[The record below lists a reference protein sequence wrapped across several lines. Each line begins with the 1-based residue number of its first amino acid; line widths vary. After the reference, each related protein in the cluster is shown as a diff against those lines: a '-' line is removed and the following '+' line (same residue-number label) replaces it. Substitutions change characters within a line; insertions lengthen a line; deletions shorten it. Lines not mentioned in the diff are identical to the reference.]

1 MTRFSDLGLAD
12 PILKAVAAE
21 GYETPTPI
29 QEKAIPVIL
38 SGADMLGLAQTGTG
52 KTAAFV
58 LPLLH
63 RIFELQNRP
72 QPRTTTALVLAPTR
86 ELAAQIA
93 DSIRAYGQKM
103 RHSATVVV
111 GGVRPMPQAR
121 ALARGLDIVVATP
134 GRLIDHMDA
143 GAVRL
148 DQTTT
153 IVLDEADHMLDL
165 GFLPA
170 IRRILAALPR
180 ERQTILLSATMPKP
194 IRLLADDFLTDP
206 VEIAVAPASKPIDRI
221 DQRVLLMDK
230 DAKRQALVDVLSTAT
245 DMDRAIVFTRTKHG
259 ADKVT
264 RQLEQAGVS
273 AAAIHGNKSQGQR
286 QRALDDFRS
295 GRTPVLVATDIAAR
309 GIDVDGVS
317 HVINYELPNVPEAYV
332 HRIGRTARAGRS
344 GVAVSF
350 VDREERAY
358 LRDIEKLIGRTLVER
373 EDDRGAVAPARGG
386 RGRGAPAGRPQGGPR
401 RSDSR
406 SDSRPD
412 NRGEGRG
419 EGRGGPAR
427 APREGRE
434 EIWSNDGSTRFDRA
448 APRAGADRD
457 RPHRDRADRPRRDEA
472 RAGAESGF
480 EGRRRQGGHGET
492 RGGSGKPHK
501 GGAAVGHSGSGHSG
515 SGQAVGY
522 GRPAGQRS
530 NAQHG
535 DKRPSGNRPSGAHH
549 GAGRHG
555 SGRQA

>member
-1 MTRFSDLGLAD
+1 LTLFSDLGLAD

-29 QEKAIPVIL
+29 QAQAIPAIL
-38 SGADMLGLAQTGTG
+38 SGTDMIGLAQTGTG

-63 RIFELQNRP
+63 RVFELQNRP
-72 QPRTTTALVLAPTR
+72 QPKTTSALVLAPTR

-170 IRRILAALPR
+170 IRRILSALPR
-180 ERQTILLSATMPKP
+180 ERQTVLLSATMPKP
-194 IRLLADDFLTDP
+194 IRALAADFLTDP

-221 DQRVLLMDK
+221 DQQILLMEK
-230 DAKRQALVDVLSTAT
+230 DAKRKALVDVLSKAEN
-245 DMDRAIVFTRTKHG
+245 MDRAIVFTRTKHG

-264 RQLEQAGVS
+264 RQLEQAGLG

-286 QRALDDFRS
+286 QRALDSFRS
-295 GRTPVLVATDIAAR
+295 GRTPILVATDIAAR

-317 HVINYELPNVPEAYV
+317 HVVNYELPNVPEAYV

-358 LRDIEKLIGRTLVER
+358 LRDIERLIGKTLIER
-373 EDDRGAVAPARGG
+373 EDDRHMGAPARGPRKGGRGGGRPQGGGQRAGAGRSGEGRNGEGQQRREARGDRPQRGGRDEIWSNDGSGRGFGG
-386 RGRGAPAGRPQGGPR
+386 RGRG
-401 RSDSR
+401 
-406 SDSRPD
+406 D

-419 EGRGGPAR
+419 ERQAQGGERPHRDHKGPRDNAGQRDGQGRGGPR
-427 APREGRE
+427 GESGRGGRG
-434 EIWSNDGSTRFDRA
+434 SDG
-448 APRAGADRD
+448 
-457 RPHRDRADRPRRDEA
+457 
-472 RAGAESGF
+472 GF
-480 EGRRRQGGHGET
+480 EGRRRPAQRGER
-492 RGGSGKPHK
+492 RGARD
-501 GGAAVGHSGSGHSG
+501 GAG
-515 SGQAVGY
+515 
-522 GRPAGQRS
+522 
-530 NAQHG
+530 
-535 DKRPSGNRPSGAHH
+535 HH
-549 GAGRHG
+549 G
-555 SGRQA
+555 